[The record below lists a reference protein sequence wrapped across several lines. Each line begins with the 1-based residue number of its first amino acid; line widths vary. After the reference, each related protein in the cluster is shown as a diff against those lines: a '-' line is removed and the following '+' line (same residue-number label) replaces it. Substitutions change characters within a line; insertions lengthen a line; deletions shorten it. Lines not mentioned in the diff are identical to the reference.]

1 MTAMIVIASI
11 ALLIAIG
18 AYQSV
23 QNWES
28 QMRDEI
34 RHQELR
40 IDSLME
46 LIRQLNKEVDNLK
59 K

>member
-1 MTAMIVIASI
+1 MIAAIVIASF
-11 ALLIAIG
+11 ALLIAAG

-40 IDSLME
+40 IDNLME
-46 LIRQLNKEVDNLK
+46 SIRLLHKEIENLK